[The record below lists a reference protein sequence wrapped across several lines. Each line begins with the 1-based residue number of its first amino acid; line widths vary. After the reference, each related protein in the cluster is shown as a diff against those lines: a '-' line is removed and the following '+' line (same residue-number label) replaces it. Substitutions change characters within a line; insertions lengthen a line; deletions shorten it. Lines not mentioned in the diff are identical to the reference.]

1 MTDGE
6 ATMPGTAHPI
16 AARLRA
22 ALALACLIAGMAML
36 LSGTASAQTTSGTVA
51 MTQVRGVI
59 TPVVADH
66 LHDTIEGA
74 AADGHEALVI
84 VLDTPGGLV
93 TSTREIVQNLLDA
106 PLPVIV
112 YVAPSGADA
121 GSAGTF
127 ITLAG
132 HVAAMAPATT
142 IGAATPV
149 DGEGQEAGEKIVEN
163 LAAFAEAIAEERGR
177 DVDFAIESVR
187 DGRSI
192 TANAALERG
201 AIDLIAPSLE
211 TLLTEIDGEEV
222 QVRDSTVTLATDGA
236 LVVEVEMTGPRQLLQ
251 LLADPNLAFIFLS
264 LGTLAILYEIANPGL
279 GLGGVAGVVLIILAM
294 FALSVLPVNWA
305 GAALMLVAAAM
316 FIAELFVPG
325 VGVGAAGGTAALL
338 LGGLFLFQ
346 AQSGASVSIWVLV
359 PTAVV
364 TFGLTV
370 FAGIMVAR
378 SRKMRSTGG
387 SDDMLGRLGKVEG
400 VAEGRPRAKVGGTY
414 WRIIPVDPS
423 VPLRDG
429 DEVRVTERRN
439 IDLVV
444 APTARTSADD
454 DTDDRPSTSTQPRT
468 EDHPVT
474 TEETT

>member
-1 MTDGE
+1 MP
-6 ATMPGTAHPI
+6 ATTRSA

-22 ALALACLIAGMAML
+22 ALGLACLMTGLTML
-36 LSGTASAQTTSGTVA
+36 LAGGALAQTGSGTVA
-51 MTQVRGVI
+51 MTEVRGAI
-59 TPVVADH
+59 TPVIADH

-74 AADGHEALVI
+74 AQDGHEALVV

-93 TSTREIVQNLLDA
+93 AATRDIVQHFMDA

-127 ITLAG
+127 MTLAG

-149 DGEGQEAGEKIVEN
+149 DAEGQEAGEKMVEN
-163 LAAFAEAIAEERGR
+163 LASFAEAIAEERGR
-177 DVDFAIESVR
+177 DVDFAVESVR

-192 TANAALERG
+192 TARAAVERG
-201 AIDLIAPSLE
+201 AVDLIAPTLGELLE
-211 TLLTEIDGEEV
+211 EIDGREV
-222 QVRDSTVTLATDGA
+222 QVRDATVTLATSGA
-236 LVVEVEMTGPRQLLQ
+236 MVVEVQMTGPRQLLQ
-251 LLADPNLAFIFLS
+251 ILADPNLAFIFLS

-279 GLGGVAGVVLIILAM
+279 GLGGVVGVVLLILAM
-294 FALSVLPVNWA
+294 FSLAVLPVNWA

-346 AQSGASVSIWVLV
+346 AQSGAAVSIWVLI
-359 PTAVV
+359 PTAAV
-364 TFGLTV
+364 TFGLTI

-378 SRKMRSTGG
+378 SRKLRSTGG

-400 VAEGRPRAKVGGTY
+400 MAEGRPRAKVGGTY
-414 WRIIPVDPS
+414 WRIVPDDPN

-439 IDLVV
+439 LDLVV
-444 APTARTSADD
+444 APTIRG
-454 DTDDRPSTSTQPRT
+454 T
-468 EDHPVT
+468 EDAEQRPANI
-474 TEETT
+474 EEPS